1 MTGFRRKRTFRRTK
15 PLMKVPTPDVVPVN
29 ICHTASPLS
38 VGDAKTLDE
47 ACQNLQDMTLVV
59 RSGVVLVDGGAFTT
73 LGNQV
78 QGMTKGLKFRSLRGQ
93 YDFHCYN
100 PNTTKRYAY
109 IWHGIFKVNIINGV
123 AGRAPAWIPN
133 PASDNDQDMGECL
146 WRHWDKLVVPEGVAG
161 GIRGQASL
169 AGGLAGNTVITGIQH
184 GPNTISVRSRRNLK
198 EDEGI
203 VWVICGFVMNAT
215 TELTVVDLEVQAS
228 LQGRM
233 TLANWQS

>member
-1 MTGFRRKRTFRRTK
+1 MRFKRTFRRR
-15 PLMKVPTPDVVPVN
+15 PMARARRAIPDVVPVN
-29 ICHTASPLS
+29 ICHTATPLS
-38 VGDAKTLDE
+38 VGDAKTLDQ
-47 ACQNLQDMTLVV
+47 ACTNLQDMTLVV

-73 LGNQV
+73 LGNQI
-78 QGMTKGLKFRSLRGQ
+78 QGMTRGLKFRSFKGQ

-109 IWHGIFKVNIINGV
+109 IWHGLFKVNLINGV

-133 PASDNDQDMGECL
+133 PASDNDQDIGDCL

-161 GIRGQASL
+161 GLRGQASL
-169 AGGLAGNTVITGIQH
+169 AAGVAGNTVITAIQH
-184 GPNTISVRSRRNLK
+184 GPNAMSAVSRRNLR

-203 VWVICGFVMNAT
+203 VWVVCGFVMNVT

-228 LQGRM
+228 LSGRM
-233 TLANWQS
+233 TLNNWQS